1 MYSSYMCLIYSRMCF
16 LRKSDLRK
24 YHIEGFPMGYELG
37 DPEFDGFPM
46 DGFPR
51 DTEFESYMAGKR
63 YMDETRDSKRKVISY
78 MIEKRNADDTHEN
91 VEKKRCTEGSE
102 SL

>member
-24 YHIEGFPMGYELG
+24 YHI
-37 DPEFDGFPM
+37 DGFPM